1 MRKETGCTN
10 MSRGER
16 VEKDYGDRQRGAVF
30 VEAAIALP
38 VFMFMMVT
46 LYSIIQIAYVQ
57 ARMTIA
63 VDCAAKELAEYAH
76 VYYATGL
83 DGYMTGSGG
92 TSSRIA
98 NEVAEFLTTVGGS
111 LGSVDSELG
120 QFVTDAGSAMAGDSL
135 ADLGKHGA
143 GQALG
148 SQMMKKNM
156 VNGPGDSAEAF
167 MKRNRIKNFNMDG
180 SNFLEGNSK
189 KVFLRANYDIE
200 VIKLLNIEYSFHLSS
215 CAYTEAWGG
224 E

>member
-1 MRKETGCTN
+1 MRRCERKGFGQRRAGED
-10 MSRGER
+10 RGR
-16 VEKDYGDRQRGAVF
+16 RAQSGAVI
-30 VEAAIALP
+30 VEATIALP
-38 VFMFMMVT
+38 VFMFAMIT
-46 LYSIIQIAYVQ
+46 LYSIIQIAFVQ

-76 VYYATGL
+76 VFYATGM
-83 DGYMTGSGG
+83 DGSLSGSGG
-92 TSSRIA
+92 KSSEIA
-98 NEVAEFLTTVGGS
+98 NQVSEFLTTVGGK

-120 QFVTDAGSAMAGDSL
+120 QFVTDAGAAMSGDSL
-135 ADLGKHGA
+135 TDLAKYGT

-148 SQMMKKNM
+148 EQMMKKNM
-156 VNGPGDSAEAF
+156 VSGFSDSPEAF

-180 SNFLEGNSK
+180 SNFLEMGSK

-200 VIKLLNIEYSFHLSS
+200 VIKLLNIDFSFHMSS